1 MPEAEKSPAFL
12 FVNIIPAFT
21 ILNDDA
27 SRLLSD
33 RAESRIMN
41 IHMQVKPEK
50 YRMTAKEGF
59 ASFVLRMRAHGL
71 HDPRLFAAIEA
82 TPRQHFVSS
91 AYQDFAYSNRVLPLP
106 CGESIEG
113 LDDQARLLSAL
124 SLEPGHRVLE
134 IGTGSGF
141 TAAVMARIA
150 ARVTT
155 IERYKTLAEAA
166 RNQFQAH
173 KVENVVCK
181 HADGRTGVAGGPY
194 DRIIVWLSADAMPRQ
209 YLDLLATHGVLIA
222 AVGPGDGP
230 QAMCRMAKVGS
241 RFESAELMTVRYQPF
256 IEGVSA
262 FL

>member
-1 MPEAEKSPAFL
+1 
-12 FVNIIPAFT
+12 
-21 ILNDDA
+21 
-27 SRLLSD
+27 
-33 RAESRIMN
+33 MN
-41 IHMQVKPEK
+41 IHMQANTGQ
-50 YRMTAKEGF
+50 YRMSSKEGF
-59 ASFVLRMRAHGL
+59 ASFVLRMRSRGL
-71 HDPRLFAAIEA
+71 HDQRLFAAIEA
-82 TPRQHFVSS
+82 TPRQHFLNS

-124 SLEPGHRVLE
+124 AIEPGHRVLE

-141 TAAVMARIA
+141 TAAVVARLA

-173 KVENVVCK
+173 QIENVVCK
-181 HADGRTGVAGGPY
+181 HADGRNATAGGPY
-194 DRIIVWLSADAMPRQ
+194 DRIIVWLSSEAMPRQ

-222 AVGPGDGP
+222 PVGQGDG
-230 QAMCRMAKVGS
+230 QQVMCRMAKVGS
-241 RFESAELMTVRYQPF
+241 RFEREDLMTVRYQPF
-256 IEGVSA
+256 IEGPAA